1 VNAARRSGVVDFWC
15 AVEKKIEERARRR
28 SSISVERF
36 MREEGGGVGRGE
48 CGSGR
53 RRDLV
58 VSSRSGERERG
69 RRVA

>member
-1 VNAARRSGVVDFWC
+1 MVDFWC

-36 MREEGGGVGRGE
+36 MCDEVRREMGRGE

-58 VSSRSGERERG
+58 FSSRSGERQRG

>member
-1 VNAARRSGVVDFWC
+1 MNAARRSGVVDFWC

-28 SSISVERF
+28 SSISVDRF
-36 MREEGGGVGRGE
+36 MREEGGRGE

-58 VSSRSGERERG
+58 VNSRSGERERG